1 MCLGSRHLIGFPVT
15 PFGVGVA
22 NGVGNAIGVVQQP
35 LVSAVGFAL
44 VGLSGKGDAS
54 FVG

>member
-1 MCLGSRHLIGFPVT
+1 MRLGSRHLIGFPVT
-15 PFGVGVA
+15 PFGFGVA

-44 VGLSGKGDAS
+44 VGLSGEADAS